1 MAYRFQDLQGNWR
14 MRYDDG
20 TTSLPINADDLGP
33 QDRTS
38 TIEVNDEKGMWRNS
52 YGVDTSFAG
61 SRFDLNLTRDPSRIG
76 AEDGDRQRELANAI
90 IDGEMSKNRIATY
103 TSEFKPLAEMHS
115 TQDVLIKS
123 VASNV
128 SADPEARAGAFQA
141 LYPGMQVTVG
151 QQGILQFQAARSD
164 LGFSYPDKV
173 KAEKQQRQAANP
185 ALAQSNVAD
194 AMTTLNTALTNLQQ
208 ATDENAMGAIMGQ
221 AASTMTNFLATT
233 RDNYRAE
240 LYGQY
245 PIAALE
251 QELQE
256 SVLNDNYWKNVR
268 SQQGTPTFGESDQ
281 TKGIRQQLAVFEAD
295 LNKKL
300 EDRLAANTEVS
311 SLQAQYSVLQEVYKS
326 NLSRTM
332 STPQLLPEGIDDKFG
347 ANWNADG
354 SVWSPQQ
361 RSEFADKL
369 SRNDAYAMKLAEVAN
384 GSIPEMLAAASQ
396 LGPVY
401 STIVERV
408 ADKQLGET
416 GAFKRLKDDV
426 LNFEQTMAKAG
437 VNLSDEDRAML
448 EAASPAKT
456 RSMSDTEAANVR
468 EQVEKFKVAKI
479 INVWQM
485 ARDIEVQRDI
495 IASKVKPPE
504 GDGYSAD
511 LWTSVIEDL
520 KRDKARVLENPSM
533 WDTMKMS
540 LREREAIKAKQR
552 EAKANPEKFMML
564 TIDEVLRGMGSR
576 LAAHPDLRSDSDIS
590 YDTMKQ
596 MAATMTEWLG
606 PQLQNPD
613 KANLLGAV
621 KFLRPEDIQAAIF
634 SGYEVGRR
642 SIQRQNF

>member
-20 TTSLPINADDLGP
+20 TTSLPINVDDLGP

-38 TIEVNDEKGMWRNS
+38 TKEVNDDKGMWRNS

-90 IDGEMSKNRIATY
+90 IDGEMSKTRIATY

-115 TQDVLIKS
+115 TRDVLIKS
-123 VASNV
+123 VAANV

-151 QQGILQFQAARSD
+151 PQGILQFQAARSD

-268 SQQGTPTFGESDQ
+268 NQQGTPTFGESDQ
-281 TKGIRQQLAVFEAD
+281 TKSIRQQLAVFEAD

-311 SLQAQYSVLQEVYKS
+311 KPNTQSCKKS
-326 NLSRTM
+326 T
-332 STPQLLPEGIDDKFG
+332 
-347 ANWNADG
+347 
-354 SVWSPQQ
+354 SPTLAGLCPHRSFCQ
-361 RSEFADKL
+361 RA
-369 SRNDAYAMKLAEVAN
+369 
-384 GSIPEMLAAASQ
+384 
-396 LGPVY
+396 
-401 STIVERV
+401 
-408 ADKQLGET
+408 
-416 GAFKRLKDDV
+416 
-426 LNFEQTMAKAG
+426 
-437 VNLSDEDRAML
+437 
-448 EAASPAKT
+448 
-456 RSMSDTEAANVR
+456 
-468 EQVEKFKVAKI
+468 
-479 INVWQM
+479 
-485 ARDIEVQRDI
+485 
-495 IASKVKPPE
+495 
-504 GDGYSAD
+504 
-511 LWTSVIEDL
+511 
-520 KRDKARVLENPSM
+520 
-533 WDTMKMS
+533 
-540 LREREAIKAKQR
+540 
-552 EAKANPEKFMML
+552 
-564 TIDEVLRGMGSR
+564 
-576 LAAHPDLRSDSDIS
+576 
-590 YDTMKQ
+590 
-596 MAATMTEWLG
+596 
-606 PQLQNPD
+606 
-613 KANLLGAV
+613 
-621 KFLRPEDIQAAIF
+621 
-634 SGYEVGRR
+634 
-642 SIQRQNF
+642 